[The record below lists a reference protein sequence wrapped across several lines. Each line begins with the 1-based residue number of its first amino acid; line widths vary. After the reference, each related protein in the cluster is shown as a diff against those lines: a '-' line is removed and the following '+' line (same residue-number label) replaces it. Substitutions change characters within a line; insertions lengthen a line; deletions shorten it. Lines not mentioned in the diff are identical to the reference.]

1 MVERVGGALAA
12 AIAAIRAGDRD
23 KGRDLIL
30 DVLDDDLRNE
40 TAWTWA
46 CDVAETTEERI
57 HCLNITQAVAVRW
70 CSR

>member
-1 MVERVGGALAA
+1 MVERVDGALAE
-12 AIAAIRAGDRD
+12 AIAAIRGGD
-23 KGRDLIL
+23 KETGRELNL
-30 DVLDDDLRNE
+30 DVLEDDPRNE